1 MPYRSNIPYY
11 SNYCFI
17 NVDPK
22 FPSRCQE
29 QGGGVI
35 IGGSNYGQGSS
46 REHAAL
52 VPLYLGVRAVLA
64 KSFARIHKANLVN
77 SGIVPLT
84 FADPAD
90 YDAVELLGMISFP
103 NLRAEISAGGQVTV
117 QAGGKTFMADCDV
130 SDRQRGA
137 LLAGGTLNYAKQQ
150 SK

>member
-1 MPYRSNIPYY
+1 M
-11 SNYCFI
+11 
-17 NVDPK
+17 
-22 FPSRCQE
+22 
-29 QGGGVI
+29 I
-35 IGGSNYGQGSS
+35 IGGANYGQGSS

-77 SGIVPLT
+77 SGIIPLT

-90 YDAVELLGMISFP
+90 YDTVSLLDSISLP
-103 NLRAEISAGGQVTV
+103 NIREEIASGAQVTV
-117 QAGGKTFMADCDV
+117 VANGRTFKADCDV

-150 SK
+150 AK

>member
-1 MPYRSNIPYY
+1 M
-11 SNYCFI
+11 
-17 NVDPK
+17 
-22 FPSRCQE
+22 
-29 QGGGVI
+29 I
-35 IGGSNYGQGSS
+35 IGGANYGQGSS

-77 SGIVPLT
+77 SGIIPLT

-90 YDAVELLGMISFP
+90 YDAVELLGAISFP
-103 NLRAEISAGGQVTV
+103 HLKEEIAKGGQITV